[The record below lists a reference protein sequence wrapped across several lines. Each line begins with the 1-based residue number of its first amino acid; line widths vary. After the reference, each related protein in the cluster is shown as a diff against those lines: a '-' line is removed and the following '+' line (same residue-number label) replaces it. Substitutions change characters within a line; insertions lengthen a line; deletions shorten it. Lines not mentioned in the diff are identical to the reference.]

1 MARRELVP
9 PARESALPLS
19 YLLAPTLLVPPL
31 LAPTVS
37 LTLSRAKPRAPTQP
51 LPLLALTHPLTL
63 LVLTLKLLAPT
74 QPLTLLVPTLML
86 LLGVVL
92 APTQPVTSLHAP
104 TQQVTLLLAQTLP
117 RTLLALILPLT
128 LLVPAPLT

>member
-86 LLGVVL
+86 LL

-104 TQQVTLLLAQTLP
+104 TQPVTLLLAQTLP